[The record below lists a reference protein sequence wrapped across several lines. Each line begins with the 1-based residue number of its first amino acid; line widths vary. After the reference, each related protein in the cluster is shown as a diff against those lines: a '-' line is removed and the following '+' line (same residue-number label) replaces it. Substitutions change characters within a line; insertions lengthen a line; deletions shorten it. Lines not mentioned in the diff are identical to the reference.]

1 MGNQPLSAI
10 DLDNPEELQV
20 HEWRTAQ
27 LHRLGLPSLLAETLA
42 GRVDWHDVAALV
54 RRGCPPLLAVE
65 IVR

>member
-1 MGNQPLSAI
+1 MKDQALNMI
-10 DLDNPEELQV
+10 DFDDPEELQV

-27 LHRLGLPSLLAETLA
+27 LFRLGLPRVLAEAFA
-42 GRVDWHDVAALV
+42 GRVDWHEVAELV